1 MHIMIFKLLGAFII
15 ASAIALFVG
24 AISLLVLRGVVYI
37 FQLNYHKDAYWVL
50 TSSFHAAVISWILS
64 FIFSLVLMENK

>member
-1 MHIMIFKLLGAFII
+1 MHTMIFKLLTASII
-15 ASAIALFVG
+15 ASVAALFVG
-24 AISLLVLRGVVYI
+24 AISLLILKCVVYI

>member
-1 MHIMIFKLLGAFII
+1 MHIMIFKLLGASII
-15 ASAIALFVG
+15 ASAVALFVG
-24 AISLLVLRGVVYI
+24 TISLLILKYVVYI

-50 TSSFHAAVISWILS
+50 TASLHTSVISWILS